1 MRKTLLGIDL
11 AICSLW
17 TIAALGSR
25 MAWVSTPATWIV
37 MLLIMSRLLLSFT
50 LYHREKKS
58 WIPGLLFVGLTA
70 FAVSVG
76 LDVKLSGLVSKVFP
90 LLNLDFDRWWC
101 VGIALAVATWLWIV
115 PLVVFLFNIFRKGC
129 LADTLTW
136 KDAFGKLLWTDTV
149 ARTFCSLLLITIGT
163 LYAGLAMDARLCLF
177 ACVVA
182 PTLSFH
188 LLKRYYGLEK
198 GKVSVLV
205 ISMLIFF
212 FAQTHAGLLRMTML
226 GISLSMVTY
235 VCSSFY
241 QEKKKLQMSIISTV
255 YMGMVLPCLAIGNNQ
270 YTCFDVGRT
279 GYYSL
284 DSYPGIFGIEDKET
298 GKIGLRS
305 RYGLLVKPE
314 YESIVYHTP
323 THWFG
328 ELELRKNGY
337 YTLYDICNNKYR
349 IDNHISHQLQ
359 DSICHIVEEHLS
371 EYDYQSDERLEV
383 RLIEAKSSQVRTHIK
398 ALKNESVIY
407 DYDDKEAFIPTD
419 SVSYTPGTTVCDSLV
434 RLEWCMLKS
443 LSYAHS
449 ATTNDSAVYNIQV
462 TLARENK
469 PKPKEAEMLVQKI
482 SRFLKKTDIIP
493 TTHPLSYD
501 EQQK

>member
-1 MRKTLLGIDL
+1 MRKILFGIDL

-17 TIAALGSR
+17 TIASLGSR
-25 MAWVSTPATWIV
+25 MAWVDTPAIWIV

-50 LYHREKKS
+50 LYRRERKS
-58 WIPGLLFVGLTA
+58 WGSGLLFVGFTA

-76 LDVKLSGLVSKVFP
+76 FDIKLSELASKAFP
-90 LLNLDFDRWWC
+90 LLNLDFDRWWY
-101 VGIALAVATWLWIV
+101 VGLTLVVVIWLWIV
-115 PLVVFLFNIFRKGC
+115 PLVVFLVNIFRKGC
-129 LADTLTW
+129 LTDTLTW
-136 KDAFGKLLWTDTV
+136 TDALGKLLWTDKT
-149 ARTFCSLLLITIGT
+149 ARTFCSLLLIAIGT
-163 LYAGLAMDARLCLF
+163 LYAGLTMNARLCLF
-177 ACVVA
+177 ASVVA

-198 GKVSVLV
+198 GKMWVLV

-212 FAQTHAGLLRMTML
+212 FAQPHAGLLRMAML
-226 GISLSMVTY
+226 GISFSMAAY

-241 QEKKKLQMSIISTV
+241 QKEKELLLSVMSAIYVGIL
-255 YMGMVLPCLAIGNNQ
+255 LPSLAIGNNQ
-270 YTCFDVGRT
+270 YTCFNVGRT

-284 DSYPGIFGIEDKET
+284 DSYPGIFGIEDKKT

-323 THWFG
+323 RHWFG

-337 YTLYDICNNKYR
+337 YTLYDICNNEYR
-349 IDNHISHQLQ
+349 KDNHISHQLQ
-359 DSICHIVEEHLS
+359 DSICQMVEEHLL
-371 EYDYQSDERLEV
+371 EYDYRYDERLEV
-383 RLIEAKSSQVRTHIK
+383 KLIEASNCQVRTHIK
-398 ALKNESVIY
+398 ALKNGSVIY

-419 SVSYTPGTTVCDSLV
+419 SVSCTPGTIVRDSFV
-434 RLEWCMLKS
+434 RLEWCQLKS

-462 TLARENK
+462 TLARENM
-469 PKPKEAEMLVQKI
+469 PKPKEAETLVQKI
-482 SRFLKKTDIIP
+482 SCFLKKVDIIS
-493 TTHPLSYD
+493 TTLPLSYN
-501 EQQK
+501 ER

>member
-1 MRKTLLGIDL
+1 MRKILLEFDL

-25 MAWVSTPATWIV
+25 IAWVDTPATWIV

-50 LYHREKKS
+50 FYHREKKS
-58 WIPGLLFVGLTA
+58 WIPGLLFMGFTA

-76 LDVKLSGLVSKVFP
+76 LDIKLSELASKVFP
-90 LLNLDFDRWWC
+90 LLSLDFNRWWY
-101 VGIALAVATWLWIV
+101 VGLTWAVATWLWIV
-115 PLVVFLFNIFRKGC
+115 PLVVFFVNIFRKGC
-129 LADTLTW
+129 QADTLTW
-136 KDAFGKLLWTDTV
+136 KDVFGKLLWTNKT
-149 ARTFCSLLLITIGT
+149 ARTFCSLQLIAIGT
-163 LYAGLAMDARLCLF
+163 LYTGLTMNGRLCLF

-198 GKVSVLV
+198 GKVWVLV

-212 FAQTHAGLLRMTML
+212 FAQTHAGLLRMSML
-226 GISLSMVTY
+226 SISFCMVAY

-241 QEKKKLQMSIISTV
+241 QKEKKLLLSVMSAIYVGIL
-255 YMGMVLPCLAIGNNQ
+255 LPSLAIGNNQ
-270 YTCFDVGRT
+270 YTCFNVGRT

-284 DSYPGIFGIEDKET
+284 DTYPGIFSIEDKKT

-305 RYGLLVKPE
+305 RYCLLVKPE

-323 THWFG
+323 RHWFG
-328 ELELRKNGY
+328 KLELRKNGY
-337 YTLYDICNNKYR
+337 YTLYDICNNEYR
-349 IDNHISHQLQ
+349 KDNHISHQLQ
-359 DSICHIVEEHLS
+359 DSICHIVEGHLS
-371 EYDYQSDERLEV
+371 EYDYKPDERMEV
-383 RLIEAKSSQVRTHIK
+383 RLIEASNCQVRTHIK
-398 ALKNESVIY
+398 ALKNGSVIY

-419 SVSYTPGTTVCDSLV
+419 SVSYTPGTIVCDSLI
-434 RLEWCMLKS
+434 RLEWCQLKS

-449 ATTNDSAVYNIQV
+449 ATTKDSAVYNIQV
-462 TLARENK
+462 TLARENM

-482 SRFLKKTDIIP
+482 SCFLKKVDIIS
-493 TTHPLSYD
+493 TTLPLSYN
-501 EQQK
+501 ER

>member
-1 MRKTLLGIDL
+1 MRKTLLEIDL

-25 MAWVSTPATWIV
+25 MAWVDTPATWIV

-50 LYHREKKS
+50 LYHRERKS
-58 WIPGLLFVGLTA
+58 WVSGLLFMGLAA
-70 FAVSVG
+70 FAVSTE
-76 LDVKLSGLVSKVFP
+76 LDIKLNELASKVFP
-90 LLNLDFDRWWC
+90 LLNIDFDQWWY
-101 VGIALAVATWLWIV
+101 VGLTLAVATWLWVV
-115 PLVVFLFNIFRKGC
+115 PLAVFLVNIFRKGF
-129 LADTLTW
+129 LTDTLTW
-136 KDAFGKLLWTDTV
+136 KDALGKLLWTDKT
-149 ARTFCSLLLITIGT
+149 ARTFCSLLLITTGT
-163 LYAGLAMDARLCLF
+163 LYAGLAMNARICLF
-177 ACVVA
+177 ASAVA

-198 GKVSVLV
+198 GKVWVLV

-212 FAQTHAGLLRMTML
+212 FAQTHVGLLRMTML
-226 GISLSMVTY
+226 GISFCMAAY

-241 QEKKKLQMSIISTV
+241 QNKKKLLLSVMSAIYI
-255 YMGMVLPCLAIGNNQ
+255 GILLPCLAIGNNQ
-270 YTCFDVGRT
+270 YTCFNVGRT

-284 DSYPGIFGIEDKET
+284 DTYPGIFCIEDKET

-305 RYGLLVKPE
+305 RYALLVKPE

-323 THWFG
+323 RHWFG

-337 YTLYDICNNKYR
+337 YTLYDICNNEYR
-349 IDNHISHQLQ
+349 KDNHISHQLQ
-359 DSICHIVEEHLS
+359 DSICQIVEEHLS
-371 EYDYQSDERLEV
+371 EYGYKYDERLEV
-383 RLIEAKSSQVRTHIK
+383 KLMEAKNSQVCTHIK
-398 ALKNESVIY
+398 ALKNGSVIY

-419 SVSYTPGTTVCDSLV
+419 SISYTPGAIVCDSLIM
-434 RLEWCMLKS
+434 LKWCQLKS

-462 TLARENK
+462 TLARENM

-482 SRFLKKTDIIP
+482 SRFLRCILPKN
-493 TTHPLSYD
+493 
-501 EQQK
+501 

>member
-25 MAWVSTPATWIV
+25 IAWVGTPATWIV

-50 LYHREKKS
+50 LYHRERKS
-58 WIPGLLFVGLTA
+58 WVSGLLFMGLTA

-76 LDVKLSGLVSKVFP
+76 LNIKLSELASKVFP
-90 LLNLDFDRWWC
+90 LLSLDFNRWWY
-101 VGIALAVATWLWIV
+101 VGLTWAVATWLWIV
-115 PLVVFLFNIFRKGC
+115 PLVVFFVNIFRKGC
-129 LADTLTW
+129 LTDTLTW
-136 KDAFGKLLWTDTV
+136 KDAFGKLLWTNKT
-149 ARTFCSLLLITIGT
+149 ARTFCSLQLIAIGT
-163 LYAGLAMDARLCLF
+163 LYTGLTMNGRLCLF

-188 LLKRYYGLEK
+188 LLKRYYGLKK
-198 GKVSVLV
+198 GKVWVLV

-212 FAQTHAGLLRMTML
+212 FAQTYAGLLRMSML
-226 GISLSMVTY
+226 SISFCMVAY

-241 QEKKKLQMSIISTV
+241 QKEKKLLLSVMSAIYVGIL
-255 YMGMVLPCLAIGNNQ
+255 LPSLAIGNNQ
-270 YTCFDVGRT
+270 YTCFNVGRT

-284 DSYPGIFGIEDKET
+284 DTYPGIFSIEDKKT

-323 THWFG
+323 RHWFG
-328 ELELRKNGY
+328 KLELRKNGY
-337 YTLYDICNNKYR
+337 YTLYDICNNEYR
-349 IDNHISHQLQ
+349 KDNHISHQLQ
-359 DSICHIVEEHLS
+359 DSICHIVEGHLS
-371 EYDYQSDERLEV
+371 EYDYKPDERMEV
-383 RLIEAKSSQVRTHIK
+383 RLIEASNCQVRTHIK
-398 ALKNESVIY
+398 ALKNGSVIY
-407 DYDDKEAFIPTD
+407 DYDDKEAFIPKD
-419 SVSYTPGTTVCDSLV
+419 SVSYTPGTLVCDSLI
-434 RLEWCMLKS
+434 RLEWCQLKS

-449 ATTNDSAVYNIQV
+449 ATTKDSAVYNIQV
-462 TLARENK
+462 TLARENM

-482 SRFLKKTDIIP
+482 SCFLKKVDIIS
-493 TTHPLSYD
+493 TTLPLSYN
-501 EQQK
+501 ER

>member
-1 MRKTLLGIDL
+1 MRKILLGIDL

-25 MAWVSTPATWIV
+25 IAWVGTPATWIV

-58 WIPGLLFVGLTA
+58 WIPGLLFMGFTA

-76 LDVKLSGLVSKVFP
+76 LDIKLSELASKVF
-90 LLNLDFDRWWC
+90 LLLSLDFNRWWY
-101 VGIALAVATWLWIV
+101 VGLTWAVATWLWIV
-115 PLVVFLFNIFRKGC
+115 PLVVFFVNIFRKGC
-129 LADTLTW
+129 QADTLTW
-136 KDAFGKLLWTDTV
+136 KDVFGKLLWTNKT
-149 ARTFCSLLLITIGT
+149 ARTFCSLQLIAIGT
-163 LYAGLAMDARLCLF
+163 LYTGLTMNGRLCLF

-188 LLKRYYGLEK
+188 LLKRYYGLKK
-198 GKVSVLV
+198 GKVWVLV

-212 FAQTHAGLLRMTML
+212 FAQTYAGLLRMSML
-226 GISLSMVTY
+226 SISFCMVAY

-241 QEKKKLQMSIISTV
+241 QKEKKLLLSVMSAIYVGIL
-255 YMGMVLPCLAIGNNQ
+255 LPRLAIGNNQ
-270 YTCFDVGRT
+270 YTCFNVGRT

-284 DSYPGIFGIEDKET
+284 DTYPGIFSIEDKKT

-323 THWFG
+323 RHWFG
-328 ELELRKNGY
+328 KLELRKNGY
-337 YTLYDICNNKYR
+337 YTLYDICNNEYR
-349 IDNHISHQLQ
+349 KDNHISHQLQ
-359 DSICHIVEEHLS
+359 DSICHIVEGHLS
-371 EYDYQSDERLEV
+371 EYDYKPDERMEV
-383 RLIEAKSSQVRTHIK
+383 RLIEASNCQVRTHIK
-398 ALKNESVIY
+398 ALKNGSVIY

-419 SVSYTPGTTVCDSLV
+419 SVSYTPGTIVCDSLI
-434 RLEWCMLKS
+434 RLEWCQLKS

-449 ATTNDSAVYNIQV
+449 ATTKDSAVYNIQV
-462 TLARENK
+462 TLARENM

-482 SRFLKKTDIIP
+482 SCFLKKVDIIS
-493 TTHPLSYD
+493 TTLPLSYN
-501 EQQK
+501 ER

>member
-1 MRKTLLGIDL
+1 MRKTILCIDL

-25 MAWVSTPATWIV
+25 MAWVDTLAIWIV

-50 LYHREKKS
+50 LYHRERKS
-58 WIPGLLFVGLTA
+58 WGSGLLFVGFTA

-76 LDVKLSGLVSKVFP
+76 LVIKLSELASKVFP
-90 LLNLDFDRWWC
+90 LLNLDFNRWWY
-101 VGIALAVATWLWIV
+101 VGLTSAVATWLWV
-115 PLVVFLFNIFRKGC
+115 APLVVSLVNIFRKGC
-129 LADTLTW
+129 LTDTLAW
-136 KDAFGKLLWTDTV
+136 KDALGKLLWTDKA

-163 LYAGLAMDARLCLF
+163 LYTGLTMNARLCLF

-198 GKVSVLV
+198 GKVWVLV

-212 FAQTHAGLLRMTML
+212 FAQTHAGLLRMSIL
-226 GISLSMVTY
+226 GISFSMVAY
-235 VCSSFY
+235 VCSFFY
-241 QEKKKLQMSIISTV
+241 QNKKKLLLSVMSTIYVGIL
-255 YMGMVLPCLAIGNNQ
+255 LPSLAIGNNQ
-270 YTCFDVGRT
+270 YTCFNVGRT
-279 GYYSL
+279 GYYSI
-284 DSYPGIFGIEDKET
+284 DTYPGIFSIEDKKT

-323 THWFG
+323 RHWFG

-337 YTLYDICNNKYR
+337 YTLYDICNNEYCK
-349 IDNHISHQLQ
+349 DNHINHQLQ
-359 DSICHIVEEHLS
+359 DSICQIVEEHLS
-371 EYDYQSDERLEV
+371 EYDYKSDERLEV
-383 RLIEAKSSQVRTHIK
+383 RLIEASNSQVRTHIK
-398 ALKNESVIY
+398 ALKNGSVIY

-419 SVSYTPGTTVCDSLV
+419 SVSYTPGTIVCDSLI

-443 LSYAHS
+443 LSY
-449 ATTNDSAVYNIQV
+449 
-462 TLARENK
+462 
-469 PKPKEAEMLVQKI
+469 
-482 SRFLKKTDIIP
+482 
-493 TTHPLSYD
+493 
-501 EQQK
+501 